1 MNPTGNVPQYG
12 LNRAETPE
20 TLRQRRQPTPLPIS
34 QLERLKMK
42 TQLLHLKAQ
51 KRGPC
56 LRKRERPSPKQ
67 LISSATIGIN
77 HMASKKRTGNTGNKL
92 WTPAR
97 VAITVVV
104 LSLIAAI
111 GISSW
116 NSGDE
121 TAKRNESVPLAPNPP
136 VRKVPEAPA
145 ELTNLSPNLRDAELR
160 SVSGRPIK
168 LADYAGKVML
178 VNLWATWCA
187 PCRIEIPELVKLHKE
202 FKPRGLEMVGLSME
216 NPDESAEKVR
226 NFVRDFRMDYRVGW
240 TTPEVAVTLMQGREA
255 IPQSFVISRDG
266 RILKRFVGFNPTGT
280 PAQIRQVIE
289 EALSNKG

>member
-1 MNPTGNVPQYG
+1 MNPDVVCEQHITNVKAPALVVAAPTGAAAYFSI
-12 LNRAETPE
+12 
-20 TLRQRRQPTPLPIS
+20 QPL
-34 QLERLKMK
+34 MVK
-42 TQLLHLKAQ
+42 TQLLHLRAQ
-51 KRGPC
+51 KTREV
-56 LRKRERPSPKQ
+56 LRKRERPSSKQ
-67 LISSATIGIN
+67 LSFLATIGIN
-77 HMASKKRTGNTGNKL
+77 HMASKKRPRNTGNKF

-97 VAITVVV
+97 VAIAVTV
-104 LSLIAAI
+104 LTLIAAI
-111 GISSW
+111 GILSR

-121 TAKRNESVPLAPNPP
+121 TAKRNESVPLAPNPS
-136 VRKVPEAPA
+136 VRKLPEAPA
-145 ELTNLSPNLRDAELR
+145 ELTNLPPNLRDAELR
-160 SVSGRPIK
+160 SLNGRSLK

-202 FKPRGLEMVGLSME
+202 FKSQGLEMVGLSME
-216 NPDESAEKVR
+216 NADASAETVR

-240 TTPEVAVTLMQGREA
+240 ATPEVAGTLMQGRDA

-266 RILKRFVGFNPTGT
+266 RILKRFVGFSPTDT